1 MRTWWRERHTHQ
13 VVWGMEAPQA
23 RSTCQKFL
31 DGGGISSGGQACSG
45 HPARAKHN
53 KPRVH
58 TGTNGIRV
66 STLTKAA
73 SVASS
78 PGRLR
83 WLMFWTKPKGV
94 KGSLAMITPSYLQV
108 PQQSGIQ
115 CVSVSKCCYSC
126 CDGCLKRRKKKE
138 EKQLQEEEEK
148 GCVTVLTG
156 CQGQQRQRP

>member
-1 MRTWWRERHTHQ
+1 MRTWWWWRERHTHQ
-13 VVWGMEAPQA
+13 VVWGMEAPHA
-23 RSTCQKFL
+23 RSTCQKKG
-31 DGGGISSGGQACSG
+31 GGGISGGGQACSG
-45 HPARAKHN
+45 HTARVKHN

-58 TGTNGIRV
+58 TGNKGIRV

-94 KGSLAMITPSYLQV
+94 KGSLAMITPSYLQCHNK
-108 PQQSGIQ
+108 SGIQ
-115 CVSVSKCCYSC
+115 RVSVSKCCYSC

-138 EKQLQEEEEK
+138 EKQQQQEEAK
-148 GCVTVLTG
+148 GCV
-156 CQGQQRQRP
+156 